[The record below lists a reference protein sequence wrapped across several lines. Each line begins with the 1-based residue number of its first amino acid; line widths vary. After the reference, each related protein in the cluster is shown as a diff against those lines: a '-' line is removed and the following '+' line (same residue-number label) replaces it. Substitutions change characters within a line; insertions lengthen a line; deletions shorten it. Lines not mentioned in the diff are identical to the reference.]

1 VNIERKKAA
10 VKRAIGAVPA
20 SVHLVPL
27 DFERKDLIGVLTEHG
42 YRPDTRT
49 FFIWE
54 GVTQYLTEDAVRA
67 TLGALQASP
76 GGSRLVFTYVRKDF
90 IDGVNMYGRGHPVQA
105 FQATSAGGYDDCMKG
120 VNYPDPSEQLA
131 WTRKCC
137 LDSGGVWND
146 SLGKC
151 QSPPAQPG
159 PRAAIATRPGVI
171 TQTLEPTP
179 PPVTSVPG
187 GVIWQSLEPVS
198 FG

>member
-1 VNIERKKAA
+1 MATKSPKKLSAAVMAAAALAGIAIGSTAIASAATEWDIER
-10 VKRAIGAVPA
+10 
-20 SVHLVPL
+20 
-27 DFERKDLIGVLTEHG
+27 
-42 YRPDTRT
+42 
-49 FFIWE
+49 
-54 GVTQYLTEDAVRA
+54 
-67 TLGALQASP
+67 
-76 GGSRLVFTYVRKDF
+76 
-90 IDGVNMYGRGHPVQA
+90 
-105 FQATSAGGYDDCMKG
+105 YDDCMKG
-120 VNYPDPSEQLA
+120 VNKPDPSEQLA

>member
-1 VNIERKKAA
+1 MASTSPTTLSAHLRVRIPAALVVAAGTLTGGTFGSTAVANAAPEWDIER
-10 VKRAIGAVPA
+10 
-20 SVHLVPL
+20 
-27 DFERKDLIGVLTEHG
+27 
-42 YRPDTRT
+42 
-49 FFIWE
+49 
-54 GVTQYLTEDAVRA
+54 
-67 TLGALQASP
+67 
-76 GGSRLVFTYVRKDF
+76 
-90 IDGVNMYGRGHPVQA
+90 
-105 FQATSAGGYDDCMKG
+105 YDDCMKG
-120 VNYPDPSEQLA
+120 GNYPDPSEQLA

-151 QSPPAQPG
+151 QSPPAQPAQR
-159 PRAAIATRPGVI
+159 PAIATRPGVI